1 MLDKKHVV
9 KQVQVIELTC
19 CSLSLLHMILR
30 AVAAD
35 ECTYSDTY
43 IHCMHTVYSKQL
55 ATSQIC
61 VSGKVLMCIER
72 TNACIT
78 NAFSSV

>member
-1 MLDKKHVV
+1 MYTGGNLLVHNFANTLMRTVDAE
-9 KQVQVIELTC
+9 VQVIELTC

-43 IHCMHTVYSKQL
+43 TQRMHAGHSKQL
-55 ATSQIC
+55 AISQIC
-61 VSGKVLMCIER
+61 VSVTI
-72 TNACIT
+72 
-78 NAFSSV
+78 